1 MDNKEESFENAFQ
14 KELRYEKPANASVSY
29 QEKSIWYLF
38 YWNKANTNTISAF
51 NFEEKGWVEYEY

>member
-38 YWNKANTNTISAF
+38 Y
-51 NFEEKGWVEYEY
+51 